1 MPVRA
6 VTARAVGA
14 LAVLLLSVA
23 TAAAEERIN
32 KAPRD
37 DDVMARVNGATIYRK
52 DVKDIVQS
60 ILVMQETQ
68 PAAAA
73 VTKLADDALDSLIA
87 LELLYQDS
95 QAHGIKVSD
104 ADVDAEINRSKS
116 RFPDAQTFQAVLKS
130 RGMTEKNLRS
140 DTRKTMAVDRWL
152 ESTVWKDVKVT
163 PEQVKSFY
171 DSNKEGFQHP
181 AQIRVSHILIRV
193 PEKASAADRAAA
205 NKRTTALL
213 DQLKAGGDF
222 AALAHKLSEDA
233 SSAPQGG
240 DLGYL
245 AKGEM
250 DDAFEKPAFA
260 LAPGQ
265 LSDVISTPYGFDI
278 IKVTDQRGPGY
289 APLPEVEERIRTLLE
304 KFERQK
310 RQADVVAQLRQKAK
324 VEVLNQ

>member
-1 MPVRA
+1 MP
-6 VTARAVGA
+6 ARPMAA
-14 LAVLLLSVA
+14 LAVLLLYLG

-32 KAPRD
+32 KPPRD
-37 DDVMARVNGATIYRK
+37 DDVMARVNGTTIYRK

-60 ILVMQETQ
+60 ILVMQDTQ
-68 PAAAA
+68 PDAGT

-95 QAHGIKVSD
+95 QARGIKVSN
-104 ADVDAEINRSKS
+104 ADIDAEINRSKS

-140 DTRKTMAVDRWL
+140 DTQKTMAVDRLL
-152 ESTVWKDVKVT
+152 ESTVWKDMRVT
-163 PEQVKSFY
+163 PEQAKSFY
-171 DSNKEGFQHP
+171 DSNKEDFKHP

-193 PEKASAADRAAA
+193 PEGANAADRAAA
-205 NKRTTALL
+205 KKRATALL
-213 DQLKAGGDF
+213 EQLKAGTDF
-222 AALAHKLSEDA
+222 AALAHKQSEDA

-245 AKGEM
+245 ARGEM
-250 DDAFEKPAFA
+250 DEAFEKPAFA
-260 LAPGQ
+260 LTPGQ

-278 IKVTDQRGPGY
+278 IKVTDQRGAGY
-289 APLPEVEERIRTLLE
+289 APLSEVEESIRTVLE

-310 RQADVVAQLRQKAK
+310 RQADLVAQLRQKAK
-324 VEVLNQ
+324 VEVVAH